1 MTSRIKMNTKTN
13 NRHASK
19 PLSIAVALSATNLSK
34 LHARG
39 LRDPD
44 DVPEPTHL
52 VLLGFFEA
60 AACPPP
66 PPPPPPPW
74 PPPPPPPP
82 PPPCACKR
90 WPWQG
95 PPFPHGSSLAPAA
108 ALVLAFSPPSLLA
121 CAPPSLSPSSSPR
134 FLGGAHVARI
144 FSTVVEL
151 SHATHVGSLKRPKA
165 SSPLGPACAGGPR
178 PSCGRAPRWTR
189 GTPRAAARSRS

>member
-1 MTSRIKMNTKTN
+1 MNTKTN

-19 PLSIAVALSATNLSK
+19 PLSMAAALAATNLSK

-66 PPPPPPPW
+66 PPPPPPP
-74 PPPPPPPP
+74 
-82 PPPCACKR
+82 PCACKR

-95 PPFPHGSSLAPAA
+95 PPLPHGSSLAPAA

-121 CAPPSLSPSSSPR
+121 CAP
-134 FLGGAHVARI
+134 
-144 FSTVVEL
+144 
-151 SHATHVGSLKRPKA
+151 
-165 SSPLGPACAGGPR
+165 
-178 PSCGRAPRWTR
+178 
-189 GTPRAAARSRS
+189 